1 VSATENIRG
10 AVRRAVAP
18 AQIVRYQMFVGGR
31 WVDAESG
38 ATFQSVDPY
47 TGEPWAEVPD
57 AGEADVDRA
66 VRAAHE
72 ALTEGPWGR
81 MTGRERSR
89 LMLRLAE
96 ILARDVEELA
106 VCETRDNGKLL
117 RETRAQAASLP
128 DFYEYFAGAA
138 DKLQGDV
145 IPTEKPNFLV
155 YTRHEPV
162 GVVAAIIPWNS
173 PLHLL
178 TYKLSAALA
187 AGCTFVCKPSEQ
199 TPCSTLEFA
208 RRFEEAGFPKGVF
221 NVVTGYGPTAG
232 KALSTHPG
240 VAKIAFTGS
249 TRTGIEIV
257 KAAAD
262 NLTRVSLE
270 LGGKSPNIVFPDADL
285 DAARNGVMAGIFAAT
300 GQTCIAGSRLLV
312 HESVHDDLVA
322 RLAERAATIRRGDPM
337 DPETEMGPV
346 AFRGHLRTVLGFV
359 ERAVADGAT
368 LVCGGGPD
376 EELGGLFVQPT
387 ILTGVRNDMEIACEE
402 VFGPVLAVLTFRD
415 EDDAVRIANETRY
428 GLAAGIWTNDVHR
441 AHRVAHRLQAGT
453 VWVNTYRTMSYA
465 SPFGGYKQSGWGREN
480 GLESV
485 REFTETKTIWVELSG
500 ATPDPFVIG

>member
-1 VSATENIRG
+1 MENIADVATPDAG
-10 AVRRAVAP
+10 ASALLE
-18 AQIVRYQMFVGGR
+18 RYRMFIGGR

-38 ATFQSVDPY
+38 ATFQSLNPY

-57 AGEADVDRA
+57 AGAADVDRA
-66 VRAAHE
+66 VRAASE
-72 ALTEGPWGR
+72 AFTHGPWAR

-106 VCETRDNGKLL
+106 ICETRDNGKLL

-138 DKLQGDV
+138 DKIQGDV

-155 YTRHEPV
+155 YTRHEPI
-162 GVVAAIIPWNS
+162 GVVGAIIPWNS

-208 RRFEEAGFPKGVF
+208 RRVEEAGFPEGVF

-232 KALSTHPG
+232 QALATHPG
-240 VAKIAFTGS
+240 VAKLAFTGS
-249 TRTGIEIV
+249 TRTGVEIV

-270 LGGKSPNIVFPDADL
+270 LGGKSPNIVFEDADL

-312 HESVHDDLVA
+312 QESVRDALVE
-322 RLAERAATIRRGDPM
+322 RLVERAATIKRGDPL
-337 DPETEMGPV
+337 DPETEMGPM
-346 AFRGHLRTVLGFV
+346 AFRGHLERVLGFV
-359 ERAVADGAT
+359 ERAEADGAT
-368 LVCGGGPD
+368 VAYGGRPD
-376 EELGGLFVQPT
+376 DQLGGLFVQPA
-387 ILTGVRNDMEIACEE
+387 ILTDVRNDMEIACEE
-402 VFGPVLAVLTFRD
+402 VFGPVLSVLSFED
-415 EDDAVRIANETRY
+415 EDGAVAIANDTRY
-428 GLAAGIWTNDVHR
+428 GLAAGIWTNDIHR

-453 VWVNTYRTMSYA
+453 IWVNTYRTMSYA
-465 SPFGGYKQSGWGREN
+465 TPFGGYKLSGWGREN
-480 GLESV
+480 GLDSV

-500 ATPDPFVIG
+500 ATRDPFVIG